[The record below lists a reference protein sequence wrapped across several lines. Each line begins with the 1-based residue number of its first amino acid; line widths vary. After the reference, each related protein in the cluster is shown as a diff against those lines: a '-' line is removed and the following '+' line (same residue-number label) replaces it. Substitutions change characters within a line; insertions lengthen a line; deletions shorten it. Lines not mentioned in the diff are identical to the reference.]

1 MPLVE
6 GGGTEVNMKKGII
19 AVLSSLV
26 GVAVGAGTVQKVAMK
41 KTIEQK
47 ENSDKHLA
55 LYLMMNQWV
64 KVKQAGKS
72 IPNFLLEKGYSKI
85 AIYGMN
91 YVGETLYDELR
102 DSGLEIAYAIDKNA
116 DEIYAE
122 IDVISP
128 NTELDQVDAIIVTPI
143 FFFDEIE
150 EMLSGKTDA
159 DIICMEDIL
168 YAI

>member
-1 MPLVE
+1 
-6 GGGTEVNMKKGII
+6 MKKGII
-19 AVLSSLV
+19 AVLSSLA
-26 GVAVGAGTVQKVAMK
+26 GAAVGAGAMQKTAMK
-41 KTIEQK
+41 KTVQQK

-72 IPNFLLEKGYSKI
+72 IPDFLIGKGYDRI

-91 YVGETLYDELR
+91 YIGETLYDELR
-102 DSGLEIAYAIDKNA
+102 GSEVEVAYAIDKNA
-116 DEIYAE
+116 DEIFSE
-122 IDVISP
+122 VDVVSP
-128 NTELDQVDAIIVTPI
+128 DAELDQVDAVIVTPI

-159 DIICMEDIL
+159 DIVCMEDIL
-168 YAI
+168 YEI

>member
-1 MPLVE
+1 
-6 GGGTEVNMKKGII
+6 MKKGVI
-19 AVLSSLV
+19 AVLSSFV
-26 GVAVGAGTVQKVAMK
+26 GVAVGAGAVQKAAMRK
-41 KTIEQK
+41 SVKQN

-72 IPNFLLEKGYSKI
+72 IPDFLIEKGYNKI

-102 DSGLEIAYAIDKNA
+102 DSGVEVAYAIDKNA
-116 DEIYAE
+116 GEIFAE
-122 IDVISP
+122 IDVVSP
-128 NTELDQVDAIIVTPI
+128 EVELDQVDAVIVTPI

-150 EMLSGKTDA
+150 EMLSSKTDA

>member
-1 MPLVE
+1 MKSNDVE
-6 GGGTEVNMKKGII
+6 EFGMKKSVI
-19 AVLSSLV
+19 AVLSLLS
-26 GVAVGAGTVQKVAMK
+26 GAAAGAGITGKKVMK
-41 KTIEQK
+41 KAAKQK

-64 KVKQAGKS
+64 KVKQAQKN
-72 IPNFLLEKGYSKI
+72 IADFLIGKGYSRI

-102 DSGLEIAYAIDKNA
+102 NSAVQVAYAIDQNA
-116 DEIYAE
+116 DSIFAE
-122 IDVISP
+122 IDVVSP
-128 NTELDQVDAIIVTPI
+128 DAELDNVDAIIVTPI

-150 EMLSGKTDA
+150 EMLNSKTDA

-168 YAI
+168 YEI

>member
-1 MPLVE
+1 
-6 GGGTEVNMKKGII
+6 MKKGVI
-19 AVLSSLV
+19 AVLSSLA
-26 GVAVGAGTVQKVAMK
+26 GAAVGAGAVQKAATK

-72 IPNFLLEKGYSKI
+72 IPDFLLEKGYSKI

-102 DSGLEIAYAIDKNA
+102 DSGIEVVYAIDRNA
-116 DEIYAE
+116 DSIFSEIN
-122 IDVISP
+122 IVTPDS
-128 NTELDQVDAIIVTPI
+128 ELDQVDAIIVTPI
-143 FFFDEIE
+143 FFYDEIE
-150 EMLSGKTDA
+150 EMLSNKIDA
-159 DIICMEDIL
+159 DILCMEDIL